1 MARRLPAQAPV
12 LSGLRFVRPLGTG
25 GFADVYL
32 FEQDMPR
39 RSVAVKVLLAD
50 VVDAD
55 TLRMFNAEADV
66 MARLSAHPSILTVH
80 QASISADGRP
90 YLVMEYCPTSLTNRY
105 RREEI
110 SAKEVLNIGVRIG
123 GALETAHRSGVL
135 HRDIKPS
142 NILVTAFGAPVLS
155 DFGIAASL
163 ASSAKTSVVAMS
175 VPWSAPEVIEERVIG
190 SVAAEVWS
198 LGATMYSLLAGRSPF
213 EVPGTGMNSRDQL
226 ASRIRRAKYVATG
239 RSDVPPALEAVL
251 QKSLS
256 HDPEKRQSSAAEL
269 AYDFQVVQHSL
280 GLAHTALDI
289 AEEGWAPRFTG
300 DELDDAQARGPM
312 RSTVSYPSRRK
323 RSSTSS
329 SRRAPAPGEATD
341 AEPGMRSVSLR
352 SAILVGSLSALVIA
366 VVAVGIVVL
375 WGAN

>member
-352 SAILVGSLSALVIA
+352 SAILVGSLSAFVIA

>member
-32 FEQDMPR
+32 FEQEMPR

-105 RREEI
+105 RREQI
-110 SAKEVLNIGVRIG
+110 PVTEVLQIGVRIG

-163 ASSAKTSVVAMS
+163 SSNARTSVIAMS

-198 LGATMYSLLAGRSPF
+198 LGATLYSLLAGRSPF

-239 RSDVPPALEAVL
+239 RPDVPPTLEAVL

-256 HDPEKRQSSAAEL
+256 RDPEKRQASAAEF
-269 AYDFQVVQHSL
+269 AYELQMVQHSL
-280 GLAHTALDI
+280 GVPHTALDI
-289 AEEGWAPRFTG
+289 ADEGWAPRFTG
-300 DELDDAQARGPM
+300 EDLDDGQARGPV
-312 RSTVSYPSRRK
+312 RSSVSYPSRRRK
-323 RSSTSS
+323 STVSSTT
-329 SRRAPAPGEATD
+329 RAPAPDDITD
-341 AEPGMRSVSLR
+341 ADSGVRSVSLR
-352 SAILVGSLSALVIA
+352 AAVIVGALAVVVVAALAVAVVLIVGSL
-366 VVAVGIVVL
+366 
-375 WGAN
+375 